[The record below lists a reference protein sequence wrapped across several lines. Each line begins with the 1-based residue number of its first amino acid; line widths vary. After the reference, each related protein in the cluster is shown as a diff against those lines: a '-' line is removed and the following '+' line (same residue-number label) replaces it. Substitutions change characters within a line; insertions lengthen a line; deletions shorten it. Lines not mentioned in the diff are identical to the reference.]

1 MMANVK
7 IRNGGPGISPATTLR
22 VDWMGTNVRAVES
35 NCAAGSCCE
44 SGSCIPRSG
53 ECPARNF
60 NSAPVRSLLPG
71 AETFITVDA
80 VADVPGF
87 GQNQVEW
94 GTVTLDPDNRVNDPN
109 RQNNRWTLHP

>member
-7 IRNGGPGISPATTLR
+7 IRNGGPGVSPATTLR
-22 VDWMGTNVRAVES
+22 VDWIGTNVRAVES
-35 NCAAGSCCE
+35 GCAAGSCCE

-53 ECPARNF
+53 ECPARSF

-71 AETFITVDA
+71 AETSITVDA

-94 GTVTLDPDNRVNDPN
+94 GTVTLDPDNRVNDPS